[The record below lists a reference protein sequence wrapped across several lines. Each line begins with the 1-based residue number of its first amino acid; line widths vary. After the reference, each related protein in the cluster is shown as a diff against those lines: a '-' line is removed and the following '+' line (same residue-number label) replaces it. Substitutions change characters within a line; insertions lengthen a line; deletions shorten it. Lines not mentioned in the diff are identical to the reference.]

1 MKVLSLLM
9 WVTQFGLSVM
19 LPPCFF
25 LLIAHWLQTRF
36 GLGSWVMVVLGIL
49 GLLTAFSTAKSNLRA
64 MLKAVKELSDKED
77 PPTAFNNHN

>member
-19 LPPCFF
+19 FPPCFF

-77 PPTAFNNHN
+77 PPAAFNSHN

>member
-19 LPPCFF
+19 FPPCFF

-36 GLGSWVMVVLGIL
+36 GLGSWVMIMLGIL
-49 GLLTAFSTAKSNLRA
+49 GLLTAFSTAKSNMRA
-64 MLKAVKELSDKED
+64 MLKAIKELSDNED
-77 PPTAFNNHN
+77 PPTAFNTHN

>member
-19 LPPCFF
+19 FPPCFF

-49 GLLTAFSTAKSNLRA
+49 GLLTAFSTAKSNMKA
-64 MLKAVKELSDKED
+64 MLKAIKELSDGEE
-77 PPTAFNNHN
+77 PPTAFNTHN

>member
-25 LLIAHWLQTRF
+25 LLIAHWLQNRF
-36 GLGSWVMVVLGIL
+36 GLGGWVMVVLGIL
-49 GLLTAFSTAKSNLRA
+49 GLLTAFSTAKSNLRS
-64 MLKAVKELSDKED
+64 MLKAIKELSDNED
-77 PPTAFNNHN
+77 PPTAFNTHN

>member
-49 GLLTAFSTAKSNLRA
+49 GLLTAFSTAKSNLRS

>member
-77 PPTAFNNHN
+77 PPAAFNSHN